1 MMAKGIPDDL
11 IVIASYSNAAEAE
24 IARAV
29 LEGEGL
35 QSCLADEGLVTNF
48 WLLGNAVGYVKLLV
62 AAGDGERAR
71 AILRDADQS
80 RPNDAED
87 TARSGGAPEDANEI
101 DAVAMVDD
109 EARRAWRAAVLG
121 MLFCPPLLNVYSV
134 YLLLKLS
141 SSEQGMTGRGRRAAV
156 GAALVNLLVFL
167 FIAAAFVAIES
178 SFRL

>member
-1 MMAKGIPDDL
+1 MIAQRIPDDL

-29 LEGEGL
+29 LERERL
-35 QSCLADEGLVTNF
+35 QSCLADEGIVTNF

-62 AAGDGERAR
+62 AASDGERAR

-80 RPNDAED
+80 RPEDAED
-87 TARSGGAPEDANEI
+87 AARSGGANGDENEI
-101 DAVAMVDD
+101 DAIAMVDD

-121 MLFCPPLLNVYSV
+121 VLFCPPLLKVYSV
-134 YLLLKLS
+134 YFLLKLS
-141 SSEQGMTGRGRRAAV
+141 SSEQGMTDRGRRAAV
-156 GAALVNLLVFL
+156 GATLVNLLVFL
-167 FIAAAFVAIES
+167 FLAAAFVATKS